1 MVARSLD
8 DYRDAIRGLYPVG
21 DWWDKQ
27 FADSSSDFSLYV
39 NALSREARRVQERA
53 AALLDEA
60 YPERTTELVA
70 EYEAMFGLSS
80 GEGLD
85 TRRERITGALNG
97 IIFRE
102 ADWDRIAAQFGFTSS
117 LQRQKGFVCGLSRCG
132 DRLWGVAARCYLV
145 FVISHPP
152 GVSAARRGEFEQAMR
167 DNFPS
172 MYALEFK
179 YKELSA

>member
-1 MVARSLD
+1 
-8 DYRDAIRGLYPVG
+8 
-21 DWWDKQ
+21 
-27 FADSSSDFSLYV
+27 
-39 NALSREARRVQERA
+39 
-53 AALLDEA
+53 
-60 YPERTTELVA
+60 
-70 EYEAMFGLSS
+70 MFGLST

-85 TRRERITGALNG
+85 TRRERITGAITGAINA

-102 ADWDRIAAQFGFTSS
+102 AHWDRIAAQFGFTSN

-132 DRLWGVAARCYLV
+132 DRLWGVAARCSLV

-167 DNFPS
+167 DNSPP